1 MSDVPVWI
9 VSVYVFILGLC
20 IGSFLNVVILRSLA
34 GEDFIHSRSKCPRC
48 KNQLAWYM
56 NIPVFSYIFLRG
68 KCAFCK
74 EHISIQYPLVE
85 LICGFCYLAG
95 YISFGL
101 TLKTLFV
108 WIILSFFILLAGTDF
123 KETVIID
130 IHAYILAFVGILFSV
145 LKLSGV
151 SIFDSV
157 LSAIF
162 GFLFF
167 EILALFTRKIIG
179 FRMFG
184 EGDSLIAVALGAI
197 FGFKILLLIIV
208 LSFILQ
214 CFFSI
219 PIIALREINNKKY
232 CVAVSYLIVLIG
244 LLSVFFVNY
253 LNLFD
258 DNLYLFFA
266 LIVCIILLWALK
278 NIVYEI
284 TEKKQNVF
292 NENDGI
298 EKSQF
303 YIMPF
308 GPALI
313 FASGVC
319 LFFSSQVKDV
329 VLNLLN

>member
-20 IGSFLNVVILRSLA
+20 IGSFLNVVILISLA
-34 GEDFIHSRSKCPRC
+34 GEDFVHSRSKCPKC
-48 KNQLAWYM
+48 KNQLTWYM
-56 NIPVFSYIFLRG
+56 NIPVLSYFFLGG

-108 WIILSFFILLAGTDF
+108 WIFLSFFILLAGTDF

-130 IHAYILAFVGILFSV
+130 IHAYILAFVGILFSF
-145 LKLSGV
+145 LKLSGITV
-151 SIFDSV
+151 FDSV

-167 EILALFTRKIIG
+167 EILALFTRKMIG

-184 EGDSLIAVALGAI
+184 EGDSLIAIALGAI
-197 FGFKILLLIIV
+197 FGFKILLLIIA

-244 LLSVFFVNY
+244 LLGVFFVNY
-253 LNLFD
+253 FKLFND
-258 DNLYLFFA
+258 KFYLIFA
-266 LIVCIILLWALK
+266 LTICVILLWALK
-278 NIVYEI
+278 IIVHEI
-284 TEKKQNVF
+284 TEKKQKVCN
-292 NENDGI
+292 NDDI

-313 FASGVC
+313 FASVVC
-319 LFFSSQVKDV
+319 LFFSSQVKDI